1 MKRFLDFINENTEEI
16 KVSIDIMF
24 ENPEDKKEF
33 LNDAKKNSIKVKL
46 QNSKYADYEGIL
58 TGPKKSVLKF
68 LSDHGY
74 SKDEY
79 TVL

>member
-1 MKRFLDFINENTEEI
+1 MKSFLEFVNESTEEI
-16 KVSIDIMF
+16 TVSIDIVF
-24 ENPEDKKEF
+24 ENAEDKKEF

-46 QNSKYADYEGIL
+46 QDSKYADYEGIL

-68 LSDHGY
+68 LSNHGY

>member
-1 MKRFLDFINENTEEI
+1 MKSFLEFINESSEEM

-24 ENPEDKKEF
+24 EDPDDKKTF

-46 QNSKYADYEGIL
+46 QDSKYADYEGIL